1 MHLKILSAKWR
12 PCCPG
17 GDELS
22 NKKKISGGT
31 RSAVGEREEAEKK
44 KKKKGKQYIGVTGIL
59 SIPLSVHGPSCPV
72 WKDSLQYLA
81 HTITITCD
89 MPCVMTFGVH
99 LVPALLC

>member
-1 MHLKILSAKWR
+1 MHLKISSAKWR

-17 GDELS
+17 GDEL
-22 NKKKISGGT
+22 N
-31 RSAVGEREEAEKK
+31 E
-44 KKKKGKQYIGVTGIL
+44 KGKRYIGVTSIL